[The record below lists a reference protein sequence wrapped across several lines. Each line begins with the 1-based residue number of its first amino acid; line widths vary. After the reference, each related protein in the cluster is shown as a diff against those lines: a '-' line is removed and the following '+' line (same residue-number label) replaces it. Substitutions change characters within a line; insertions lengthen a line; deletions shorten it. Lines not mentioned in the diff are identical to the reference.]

1 MRSHTGGAV
10 LSFGRGA
17 IMNKS
22 SKQKINTKSS
32 TESDLVGASD
42 YITPHMDGAIFESTR
57 QPNRNVNRAERQKIL
72 RPKNKTY

>member
-32 TESDLVGASD
+32 TESDSVGASD

-57 QPNRNVNRAERQKIL
+57 LFIRLMNLIFT
-72 RPKNKTY
+72 KTTKAQC